1 MPLSAILWCN
11 ELIHHFYIY
20 FFVLVF
26 QTFNGKMN
34 ECMHVASSIMQI
46 RTLGN
51 IVTQHAATVYSCNEE
66 LLNFNKS
73 KCSDRR
79 CFITILIVKKKK
91 KEHVACRVLIRAML
105 KMCSLSQFDGCCP
118 CARIRKKTSGSTG
131 PCCRHLQNRL
141 FLKRLMRTQVFTWL
155 TSICSMYKMYIVLGK
170 GQSVHIVLPTSD
182 STLYKYFCA
191 ITIECYIKK
200 QIMMWCVLLMQN
212 SRDNH
217 FSLYSV

>member
-1 MPLSAILWCN
+1 MYAFVSYFVVQQ
-11 ELIHHFYIY
+11 LIHHFYFY
-20 FFVLVF
+20 FFCACVSN
-26 QTFNGKMN
+26 FNGKMN

-131 PCCRHLQNRL
+131 PCCTFTKTPLPEEVDENTGIYMADKHLFYVQNVHCTR
-141 FLKRLMRTQVFTWL
+141 KRAV
-155 TSICSMYKMYIVLGK
+155 SS
-170 GQSVHIVLPTSD
+170 H
-182 STLYKYFCA
+182 CA
-191 ITIECYIKK
+191 ANERFNFI
-200 QIMMWCVLLMQN
+200 
-212 SRDNH
+212 
-217 FSLYSV
+217 